1 MKDRIEKIRERIDA
15 LSLRERGLL
24 LLSVVFVLY
33 SVWNGVLMG
42 PLTIRHQ
49 QLQTQ
54 LKQLRTTLATL
65 SEQTGELSAHQRND
79 PDAAV
84 RTKLTALQNEMAVL
98 DQRIAARTQGLI
110 DPVNMAKMLQDVLK
124 SEPGLGM
131 VSVAN
136 LPARPLLDTEAPTA
150 TKPDAAVTAGV
161 PGIYRHGM
169 TVTFDGNYL
178 DALHYLRRLEALPWH
193 FYWDSVQFEVVK
205 YPQARFTIVVHTIG
219 LREGWIGV

>member
-1 MKDRIEKIRERIDA
+1 MKERIEKIRERVDA

-33 SVWNGVLMG
+33 SVWNALLMG
-42 PLTIRHQ
+42 PLTSRHL

-54 LKQLRTTLATL
+54 LKQVRTTLATL
-65 SEQTGELSAHQRND
+65 SVQTGEISAHQSID

-84 RTKLTALQNEMAVL
+84 RVRLTALQNEIAVL

-124 SEPGLGM
+124 NEPGLSL

-136 LPARPLLDTEAPTA
+136 LPARPLLDTEAPTTA
-150 TKPDAAVTAGV
+150 KPGAAVTAGV

-169 TVTFDGNYL
+169 SVTFDGNYL
-178 DALHYLRRLEALPWH
+178 DALHYLRRLEGLPWH
-193 FYWDSVQFEVVK
+193 FYWDSVQFEVLK

>member
-1 MKDRIEKIRERIDA
+1 MKERIEQIRERVDA
-15 LSLRERGLL
+15 LSLRERGLV

-33 SVWNGVLMG
+33 SLWNSLLMG
-42 PLTIRHQ
+42 PLTSRHQ

-54 LKQLRTTLATL
+54 LKQVRAALATL
-65 SEQTGELSAHQRND
+65 AEQTGAISSRQSAD

-84 RTKLTALQNEMAVL
+84 RAKLTVLQNEIGVL

-124 SEPGLGM
+124 NEPGLSL

-136 LPARPLLDTEAPTA
+136 LPARPLLDTAAPTA
-150 TKPDAAVTAGV
+150 TKTEVPATAGL

-178 DALHYLRRLEALPWH
+178 DALHYLRRLEALPWR
-193 FYWDSVQFEVVK
+193 FYWDSVHFEVLK

>member
-33 SVWNGVLMG
+33 SIWNGLMMG
-42 PLTIRHQ
+42 PLTTRHQ

-54 LKQLRTTLATL
+54 LKQLRTTLVTL
-65 SEQTGELSAHQRND
+65 SEQTGEISAHQSSD

-84 RTKLTALQNEMAVL
+84 RTKLAALQREITVL
-98 DQRIAARTQGLI
+98 DQRIAARTRGLI

-124 SEPGLGM
+124 SEPGLSL

-136 LPARPLLDTEAPTA
+136 LPARPLLDTETPTA
-150 TKPDAAVTAGV
+150 GKPETAVTAGL

-169 TVTFDGNYL
+169 SVTFDGDYL

-193 FYWDSVQFEVVK
+193 FYWDSVQFEVLK
-205 YPQARFTIVVHTIG
+205 YPQARFTVVVHTIG
-219 LREGWIGV
+219 LGEGWIGV